1 MVRKNY
7 ILYIEHEMEENIMD
21 MNRLKVNE
29 DEVLRDLTKEK
40 TDSKWDRYIKTK
52 NEQQAAE
59 KFFDEVE
66 TEEKEDANE

>member
-1 MVRKNY
+1 
-7 ILYIEHEMEENIMD
+7 MD
-21 MNRLKVNE
+21 MNTLKVNE

-40 TDSKWDRYIKTK
+40 TDSKWDNYIKTK

-66 TEEKEDANE
+66 AEEQDDTDE